1 MAYQQTSLNPFPS
14 GYLEISVEDFEV
26 QRHKTGSIKPM
37 QDRKEVAEVS
47 RTVSFGDIQVMEF
60 PMELGD
66 NPSVTR
72 GCPLTIGWEMLRR
85 TVYDVESYERL
96 RPPERRRSSKQLR
109 IPTEKRTQILLNQGH
124 SLQEIASTA
133 KTALKIKDSR
143 LLTSQNRNQNF
154 DRLYGALVMAGRRVA
169 AKTASI

>member
-1 MAYQQTSLNPFPS
+1 MLAYQQNSLNPFPS
-14 GYLEISVEDFEV
+14 GYLEISVEAF
-26 QRHKTGSIKPM
+26 GSIKPM
-37 QDRKEVAEVS
+37 QDLKEVAEVS

-60 PMELGD
+60 PIELGD

-72 GCPLTIGWEMLRR
+72 GCPLTIGWEMLKR

-96 RPPERRRSSKQLR
+96 RLTERRRSSKQLR

-133 KTALKIKDSR
+133 LAALKIKDSR
-143 LLTSQNRNQNF
+143 SITTQNRNQNF